1 MPYSQEFTLMPKDG
15 STHTSTEW
23 ELLKAEI
30 DKRKPAVLKHIDR
43 STHMSQGF
51 RLVDQKA
58 YSLALK
64 ELEIKMKSKSYLA
77 TDEGKVAKM
86 MHDILTD
93 DMAFKTYLSDEMKS
107 RVTLGITGKG
117 KFKSTISTKGA
128 SLTSKMQLANA
139 RLKRKQLFMMYKEI
153 IKAQEELKEFSK
165 HIVSLF
171 SGKLSVPPGAY
182 GGIKS
187 FSGALDKITNRNPMD
202 DIGDLKDCAR
212 MTVEFTHVK
221 DMAAAKHFITRTD
234 EFREVQHF
242 QSALKDRYS
251 FARKGSKLSRFNKGA
266 QKSGYKDIKFF
277 LKMRNGMIGEL
288 QLNTTGM
295 LVAKEKEH
303 VIYDILR
310 DAPEGADTFTI
321 NNPNVLKTVLH
332 HMDED
337 WFEFISTRIP
347 SVKVPLAT
355 VRAMIDRLNSNPSML
370 TVSKVEKEALI
381 SISLSLYVKGEK
393 GVALL

>member
-15 STHTSTEW
+15 SAHTSDEW
-23 ELLKAEI
+23 KLLKAEI
-30 DKRKPAVLKHIDR
+30 DKRKPTVLKHIDR

-58 YSLALK
+58 YSTALK
-64 ELEIKMKSKSYLA
+64 ELETKMKSKSYLA
-77 TDEGKVAKM
+77 TDEGRVAKI
-86 MHDILTD
+86 MHSILTD
-93 DMAFKTYLSDEMKS
+93 DMAFKTYLSDEMKG
-107 RVTLGITGKG
+107 RVSLGVDGKG
-117 KFKSTISTKGA
+117 KFKSSISTKGA

-165 HIVSLF
+165 YIVSLF

-251 FARKGSKLSRFNKGA
+251 FASKGSRLSRFNKGA
-266 QKSGYKDIKFF
+266 QQSGYKDIKFF

-295 LVAKEKEH
+295 LIAKEKEH

-310 DAPEGADTFTI
+310 DAQEGAETFTI

-332 HMDED
+332 HMNAD
-337 WFEFISTRIP
+337 WFSFIATRIP
-347 SVKVPLAT
+347 SVKVPLAV
-355 VRAMIDRLNSNPSML
+355 VRTMIDRLSTSPSTL

-381 SISLSLYVKGEK
+381 SVSLALYVKGEK
-393 GVALL
+393 GGALL

>member
-15 STHTSTEW
+15 SAHTRDEW
-23 ELLKAEI
+23 KLLKAEI
-30 DKRKPAVLKHIDR
+30 DKRKPIVLKHIDR
-43 STHMSQGF
+43 SSHMSQGF

-58 YSLALK
+58 YSTALK
-64 ELEIKMKSKSYLA
+64 ELEVKMKSKSYLA
-77 TDEGKVAKM
+77 TDEGRVAQI
-86 MHDILTD
+86 MHSILTD

-107 RVTLGITGKG
+107 RVSLGVGS
-117 KFKSTISTKGA
+117 KSSISTKGA

-165 HIVSLF
+165 YIVSLF

-251 FARKGSKLSRFNKGA
+251 FASEGSRLSGFNKGA

-295 LVAKEKEH
+295 LIAKEKEH

-310 DAPEGADTFTI
+310 DAPKGADTFTV

-332 HMDED
+332 HMNAD
-337 WFEFISTRIP
+337 WFSFIATRIP
-347 SVKVPLAT
+347 SVKVPLA
-355 VRAMIDRLNSNPSML
+355 VVKAMIDRLSTTPSTL
-370 TVSKVEKEALI
+370 TVSNVEKEALI
-381 SISLSLYVKGEK
+381 SVSLALYVKGEK